1 MYDLVKS
8 KGWLKV
14 TDFNRYDT
22 ATLMFDTPQ
31 LSGAELKEIRYK
43 AHQQFYLRPGYIIRM
58 FGRGGTYGVSAL
70 KTSSAY
76 MLRALHLRL
85 S

>member
-22 ATLMFDTPQ
+22 ATPAFDTPQ
-31 LSGAELKEIRYK
+31 LSGAELKEIRYN
-43 AHQQFYLRPGYIIRM
+43 
-58 FGRGGTYGVSAL
+58 GTRHI
-70 KTSSAY
+70 SS
-76 MLRALHLRL
+76 
-85 S
+85 SI